1 MWNDQS
7 NCKCLLNDV
16 WLKNKQMAALCV
28 VTEQLALFLDFV
40 IPCRDIS
47 CRVTVY
53 IGELNIE
60 NNKWM
65 ILWLFSTND
74 IKWKKN
80 NCFYFKLNSKIKKMF
95 ELIGLR
101 KLNES

>member
-65 ILWLFSTND
+65 IWWLFSPNN
-74 IKWKKN
+74 IKWKKGIG
-80 NCFYFKLNSKIKKMF
+80 FTSSLILKFLKIFKLITSW
-95 ELIGLR
+95 